1 LDRKDTHTLTG
12 KKICLVIPSLI
23 AGGMERVM
31 SELAN
36 YLVRNDARVWLIL
49 MFRDERFYKVDPRVQ
64 VIEPSFVKR
73 SNLSYAFFLFPF
85 VRRKIRSIRPD
96 TVLSFGERYNSYVLL
111 ATLGLPFPVY
121 ISDRSSPNKSLSNFN
136 LWMSKLMYK
145 KAAGIVAQTSKA
157 AELLSGRLQGAQ
169 ANIRVIPNP
178 LREIEIADYPKKNQV
193 VALGRMVREKR
204 YDRLL
209 EIMSLLKDQSWSL
222 VIVGDGSLRPMVESL
237 IASYGLQDRVKLAG
251 QQKEVDPYLGESKIY
266 VLTSDIEGYP
276 NALCEAMAHGL
287 ACVSFDCVAGPSDI
301 LEHGKNG
308 ILVEDGQTALFA
320 RELDLLIED
329 EERRRKLGKE
339 AEKIR
344 HTLQADRIFEQYLTF
359 IFSHKHVSR

>member
-1 LDRKDTHTLTG
+1 MGQKGVNHRSER
-12 KKICLVIPSLI
+12 KICLVIPSLI

-36 YLVRNDARVWLIL
+36 YLVSNEASVWLIL
-49 MFRDERFYKVDPRVQ
+49 MFRDEVFYKVDPRIQ
-64 VIEPSFVKR
+64 VIEPSFRKR
-73 SNLSYAFFLFPF
+73 SNVTYAFFLFPF
-85 VRRKIRSIRPD
+85 VRRKIRNIRPD

-136 LWMSKLMYK
+136 LWMSKLLYK

-157 AELLSGRLQGAQ
+157 AELLSKRLKGAQ

-178 LREIEIADYPKKNQV
+178 LREIVRANYPKKNQI

-209 EIMSLLKDQSWSL
+209 EIMSLLKDLSWSL
-222 VIVGDGSLRPMVESL
+222 VIVGDGSLRPQVESL
-237 IASYGLQDRVKLAG
+237 IIGYGLQDRIKLAG
-251 QQKEVDPYLGESKIY
+251 MQKEVDHFLEESKIY

-301 LEHGKNG
+301 
-308 ILVEDGQTALFA
+308 IA
-320 RELDLLIED
+320 
-329 EERRRKLGKE
+329 
-339 AEKIR
+339 
-344 HTLQADRIFEQYLTF
+344 
-359 IFSHKHVSR
+359 